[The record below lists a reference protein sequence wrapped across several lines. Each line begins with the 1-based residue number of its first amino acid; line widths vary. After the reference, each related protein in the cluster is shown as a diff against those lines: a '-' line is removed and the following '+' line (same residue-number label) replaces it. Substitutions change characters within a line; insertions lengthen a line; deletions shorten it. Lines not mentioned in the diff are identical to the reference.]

1 MAKMTKTEMYN
12 KIKASLTDKDMIAFI
27 DNEIAL
33 IARKNSA
40 PKKPTKTQVENASF
54 KDIILNALTDTMTIS
69 DIQNAD
75 PALTALSNQRM
86 SAILTQLIE
95 EKKVVRSYQ
104 KRKSY
109 FSKA

>member
-1 MAKMTKTEMYN
+1 MAKITKTEMYN
-12 KIKASLTDKDMIAFI
+12 KIKASLTDKEMIAFI

-33 IARKNSA
+33 IARKNAA
-40 PKKPTKTQVENASF
+40 PKKPTKTQTENASY
-54 KDIILNALTDTMTIS
+54 KDSILNALTDTMTIS

-75 PALTALSNQRM
+75 ASLADLSNQRI
-86 SAILTQLIE
+86 SALLTQLVE
-95 EKKVVRSYQ
+95 DNKVVRSYV